1 MSKTTVHLKRSKE
14 TVLEYRDKRNRQT
27 RQRARIVSG
36 GEYCPTAIDRWRK
49 SHIYISTYIY
59 MYTQTVE
66 GSEQPRKGREV

>member
-1 MSKTTVHLKRSKE
+1 MSKTTVHLKRTKRLSWK
-14 TVLEYRDKRNRQT
+14 YREKRNRQT

-49 SHIYISTYIY
+49 SHIYIYIYIY